1 MEPNNLPITK
11 WGNPPRTN
19 IRKLWF
25 KLAESTTEINQPFSL
40 EYNPK
45 YDIDDTK
52 TAILRKLHSSRWYS
66 MNDNASI
73 EIGILADVSPDQ
85 NGLDVLTSS
94 DVSDSNRR
102 KKRDSPALRIVDSL
116 PFKSIT
122 PFPSEKLMELVS
134 HLDMSLMLLMTR
146 SGNSSNNINAS
157 MLYKATFS
165 PAENVSRIIDVLYG
179 EASRPTTDQPLI
191 IFSNTTQLPNGN
203 VPLIKEPRYGASDV
217 TGGRL
222 GANDSGVNLAAPSAS
237 YLSPTRINNFNKEPE
252 RQVRIST
259 NTEIE
264 AGVVPNQI
272 QNHIEN
278 PNVPHP
284 PANREDFHDFN
295 NSDNSHRDS
304 GDEFDKRGESYAT
317 DNNTRADGTSSGGND
332 NIEVNNSKSNS
343 NSNSV
348 DTTYELDS
356 RTNDNYGEGL
366 LVNAQGESYK
376 LITSQEQLE
385 KVPELFQRSS
395 DDLYSEVNF
404 PPKRVILL
412 LPKNCSATDL
422 TERKLDYNISDII
435 NSSNIG
441 SSAHGDALHMRTM
454 SASPYGPL
462 SPVHFSRTSSPLND
476 LTVNTGNESIT
487 NNEEWVTSTQQQQQ
501 QQQPFPR
508 GNKVLSRV
516 DVESR
521 SSSVATPLSAHDTHT
536 PINRTQQRDKDM
548 HNALES
554 LTSTTLKPKSA
565 GPSSPQGSGSNVK
578 QLSSSISPTS
588 KLATGGLPS
597 LSSIVEQPFPKI
609 NVLIV
614 EDNVINQAILGS
626 FLKKHKISYKTAK
639 NGKEAVDIWKEGGLH
654 LIFMDLQLP
663 VLSGIEASK
672 QIRDYEKQQKLLL
685 KNDAPPP
692 VIIVALTASNSIEDQ
707 RNALLS
713 GCNDYLTKPVNLHW
727 LSKKITEWGCMQAL
741 IDFDNWKQSQGG
753 FVNKTLANSKK

>member
-1 MEPNNLPITK
+1 MEPNNLPATK
-11 WGNPPRTN
+11 WDNHPKT
-19 IRKLWF
+19 IKKLWF

-85 NGLDVLTSS
+85 NGLDVLTS

-116 PFKSIT
+116 PFKSIV
-122 PFPSEKLMELVS
+122 PFPNEKLMELVS

-146 SGNSSNNINAS
+146 SGNGNGNNSNINAS

-165 PAENVSRIIDVLYG
+165 PAESISAIIDILYG
-179 EASRPTTDQPLI
+179 KESRPTIDQPLI
-191 IFSNTTQLPNGN
+191 IFSNTTQLPLNGN
-203 VPLIKEPRYGASDV
+203 APLIKEPQYGASDI
-217 TGGRL
+217 TRGKAGEN
-222 GANDSGVNLAAPSAS
+222 GES
-237 YLSPTRINNFNKEPE
+237 YGSPTRVDTFLNDEPE
-252 RQVRIST
+252 RQVRLSV
-259 NTEIE
+259 NT
-264 AGVVPNQI
+264 GVVPNQVQSQI
-272 QNHIEN
+272 QLQNHIEY
-278 PNVPHP
+278 PK
-284 PANREDFHDFN
+284 RGDFHDFN
-295 NSDNSHRDS
+295 NSDNSHDDS
-304 GDEFDKRGESYAT
+304 SDEFDKRGENYT
-317 DNNTRADGTSSGGND
+317 GVDGNGSGTND
-332 NIEVNNSKSNS
+332 NIEVNNSNS
-343 NSNSV
+343 NSNSIN
-348 DTTYELDS
+348 TTYESDS
-356 RTNDNYGEGL
+356 GANDDYDEGL

-395 DDLYSEVNF
+395 DDLYTEMNF

-422 TERKLDYNISDII
+422 TEKKLDYNISDII
-435 NSSNIG
+435 NSSSIG
-441 SSAHGDALHMRTM
+441 NGPHTDALHMRAM
-454 SASPYGPL
+454 SASPY
-462 SPVHFSRTSSPLND
+462 SPISSVRFSRTSSPLND
-476 LTVNTGNESIT
+476 LTTNSGNESVT
-487 NNEEWVTSTQQQQQ
+487 NNEEWATSTQQ
-501 QQQPFPR
+501 PLFPKV
-508 GNKVLSRV
+508 NKVLSRV

-521 SSSVATPLSAHDTHT
+521 SSSVATPLSALDTHT
-536 PINRTQQRDKDM
+536 PINRAQQRDKNM
-548 HNALES
+548 HNAMES
-554 LTSTTLKPKSA
+554 LTTTVLKQKIA
-565 GPSSPQGSGSNVK
+565 GPSSPQKSGPNVK
-578 QLSSSISPTS
+578 PLTSPINPIS
-588 KLATGGLPS
+588 KFGAGGLPS
-597 LSSIVEQPFPKI
+597 LSNIVEQPFPKI

-753 FVNKTLANSKK
+753 FVNKTLANRKK